1 MVGCGRTAGKHQL
14 DQRHPDR
21 DLERLRRH
29 AVPNPLHRHEPRD
42 ELLAEPGRVRAGQRL
57 VEMMMGVD
65 ESRQHDMARGV
76 EGRVGA
82 NCRRSAAGD
91 AFDDFSALDDDSAL
105 RAGGE
110 DGERVLDP

>member
-1 MVGCGRTAGKHQL
+1 MG
-14 DQRHPDR
+14 
-21 DLERLRRH
+21 
-29 AVPNPLHRHEPRD
+29 
-42 ELLAEPGRVRAGQRL
+42 AGQRL

-65 ESRQHDMARGV
+65 EPRQHDMARRV

-91 AFDDFSALDDDSAL
+91 AFDDFRAVDDDTALGAL
-105 RAGGE
+105 RE